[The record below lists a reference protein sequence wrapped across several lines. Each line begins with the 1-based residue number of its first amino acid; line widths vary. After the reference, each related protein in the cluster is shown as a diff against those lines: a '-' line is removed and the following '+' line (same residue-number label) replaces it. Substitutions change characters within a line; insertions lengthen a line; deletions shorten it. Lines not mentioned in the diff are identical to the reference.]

1 MSFGEQEDMPDTGH
15 DEYQAPTMTVLGT
28 VAELTQVG
36 NVSVDEILLDG
47 SVE

>member
-1 MSFGEQEDMPDTGH
+1 MSFGEKDDMPDISH
-15 DEYQAPTMTVLGT
+15 DVYETPTMTVLGT

-36 NVSVDEILLDG
+36 SVSVDEILLDG

>member
-1 MSFGEQEDMPDTGH
+1 MSFGEKEDMPDISH
-15 DEYQAPTMTVLGT
+15 DEYERPTMTVLGT

-36 NVSVDEILLDG
+36 DVSVDEILLDG

>member
-1 MSFGEQEDMPDTGH
+1 MSFGEKEDMPDTSH
-15 DEYQAPTMTVLGT
+15 AEYEAPTMTVLGT

-47 SVE
+47 SIE